1 MRALFSLLLPAGLL
15 ALAAL
20 SAPALTGCDSGNRFV
35 CESTDAFAVED
46 TTPDSVST
54 FGATVEPGACVVV
67 RYEGRLADGGDV
79 FDASPASGR
88 ALPVS
93 GLIPGFQRAIVG
105 RRVGQ
110 SFTTTIPPTLG
121 YGAQARPAGPSG
133 VEIPSCSTLEFDV
146 TILDTA
152 APAACR

>member
-1 MRALFSLLLPAGLL
+1 MRTLLSLFLPAAFLGVV
-15 ALAAL
+15 AL
-20 SAPALTGCDSGNRFV
+20 SGPVLTGCDSSSPFV
-35 CESTDAFAVED
+35 CESTDVFAVED
-46 TTPDSVST
+46 TTPDSVTT
-54 FGATVEPGACVVV
+54 FGATIEPGACVVV
-67 RYEGRLADGGDV
+67 RYEGRLADGGEV

-93 GLIPGFQRAIVG
+93 GLILGFQQAIIG

-110 SFTTTIPPTLG
+110 SFTATIPPTLG
-121 YGAQARPAGPSG
+121 YGAREQGS
-133 VEIPSCSTLEFDV
+133 IPSCSTLEFDV